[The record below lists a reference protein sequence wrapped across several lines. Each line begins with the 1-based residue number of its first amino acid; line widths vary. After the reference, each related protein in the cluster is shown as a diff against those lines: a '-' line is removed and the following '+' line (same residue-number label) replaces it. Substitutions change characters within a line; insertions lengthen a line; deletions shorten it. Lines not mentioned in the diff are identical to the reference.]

1 MRVRLLTC
9 VSVLALGAGALG
21 VLGAGGA
28 QAQEASAETK
38 TDKTVDELVVTG
50 EKFGRTLKDT
60 ATSVGVLTE
69 KQIEAA
75 TLIDAQDAYDELVN
89 VNMAGANNRF
99 VIRGIPFDNVNGAG
113 FGQLGV
119 VYVDGVRMGDK
130 STAFGPDLLWDIRSI
145 EVLRGAQSTLQG
157 RNALAGAIY
166 LNTNDPTWAWD
177 ARARVIGAEQSWSA
191 SVAFGGPIVADK
203 LAFRV
208 AVDRRRSDGFIH
220 DPIRDEDA
228 DVADDWQYRAKLL
241 FEPTD
246 KLTVRAVVNYADIDR
261 SEAAA
266 DRRVLGADGFL
277 PRNPSGVP
285 GFENGAV
292 ATGAPARRQTY
303 VDIDDYERNKTLA
316 AALTADYA
324 ITDALT
330 LTSETTYEDTDDFE
344 QDDSD
349 GGIFNYTGVPG
360 PTIRLVNPF
369 GIGDFELTRGGVVP
383 TNPIAVQH
391 EDFTIFSQELRLKYD
406 ADGRVRGLL
415 GAYYTDERERED
427 NFTLLVFRNVRP
439 LVAQTARGL
448 GVSAAQANQFAA
460 LYSDDAPLY
469 TFNSQPVDVTNY
481 AFYGEGEFDVTPQL
495 TLNAGLRYD
504 HEKNTSGVINS
515 GEVLG
520 LANPAQIPN
529 ATLAAL
535 ARGVNAALDPF
546 VEAEGRSKLK
556 FEAWLPKAGIRY
568 RLNDDVTAGV
578 VVQRAYRAGGVS
590 VNVVRQLVTELKPE
604 YTWNYEAYLRADL
617 GDRGRVSANV
627 FYVDWKDQ
635 QVTVDLSDRE
645 SDQVGANAG
654 SSELYGFEVE
664 FTARLNEAF
673 SVNGGLGYSH
683 TEFKEF
689 DITLPPS
696 TAALGVS
703 VDPNALDGL
712 EGNRFAYAPRWSAVL
727 AVAWEQGNAFANVSA
742 NYESESFADIANT
755 RKNDART
762 LVNARVGYDFG
773 RLRASVF
780 GRNLFDVDYVR
791 TADARRPLLG
801 DPRVVGVVLEARY

>member
-1 MRVRLLTC
+1 MRLRLLMC
-9 VSVLALGAGALG
+9 ASALVLSAAGAR
-21 VLGAGGA
+21 
-28 QAQEASAETK
+28 AQEAETI
-38 TDKTVDELVVTG
+38 DELVITG

-60 ATSVGVLTE
+60 STSVGLITE
-69 KQIEAA
+69 DQIQSA

-113 FGQLGV
+113 FGQLGTI
-119 VYVDGVRMGDK
+119 YVDGVRMGDK
-130 STAFGPDLLWDIRSI
+130 STAFGPDLLWDVRSI

-166 LNTNDPTWAWD
+166 LNTNDPTWNWD
-177 ARARVIGAEQSWSA
+177 AQARAIVADQSYNG
-191 SVAFGGPIVADK
+191 SVALGGPLIEDK

-208 AVDRRRSDGFIH
+208 AIDRRRSDGFTY
-220 DPIRDEDA
+220 DPVLGEDA
-228 DVADDWQYRAKLL
+228 DIADDWQYRAKLL
-241 FEPTD
+241 FKPTD
-246 KLTVRAVVNYADIDR
+246 ALTVRAVVNYADIDR
-261 SEAAA
+261 SEAAS
-266 DRRVLGADGFL
+266 DRRVLGADGYL
-277 PRNPSGVP
+277 PRNISGAP

-292 ATGAPARRQTY
+292 AADAPARRQTF
-303 VDIDDYERNKTLA
+303 VDVPDYETNRTLA
-316 AALTADYA
+316 AAVTADYKVSP
-324 ITDALT
+324 ALT
-330 LTSETTYEDTDDFE
+330 LTSETTYEHTDNFE
-344 QDDSD
+344 QDDGD
-349 GGIFNYTGVPG
+349 GGRFNYTGAPSATVA
-360 PTIRLVNPF
+360 IVNPYS
-369 GIGDFELTRGGVVP
+369 IGGFDLTRSGVVP
-383 TNPIAVQH
+383 VSPIGVQQ
-391 EDFTIFSQELRLKYD
+391 EMFSIFSQEFRLKYD
-406 ADGRVRGLL
+406 AGGRVRGLA
-415 GAYYTDERERED
+415 GAYYTKERERED
-427 NFTLLVFRNVRP
+427 NFALLVFRNLRP

-448 GVSAAQANQFAA
+448 GVSAAQATQFAA

-469 TFNSQPVDVTNY
+469 TFNAQPVDVTNY
-481 AFYGEGEFDVTPQL
+481 ALYGEGEFDIIDRL
-495 TLNAGLRYD
+495 TVSAGLRYD
-504 HEKNTSGVINS
+504 HEENTSGVINS

-520 LANPAQIPN
+520 LANPAHIPS
-529 ATLAAL
+529 AQLAAL

-546 VEAEGRSKLK
+546 VEARGESKLT
-556 FEAWLPKAGIRY
+556 FEAWLPKAGLRY
-568 RLNDDVTAGV
+568 RVNDAVTVGAV
-578 VVQRAYRAGGVS
+578 AQRAYRAGGVS

-604 YTWNYEAYLRADL
+604 YTWNYEAYLRANL
-617 GDRGRVSANV
+617 GDRGRLTANV

-635 QVTVDLSDRE
+635 QVTVDLSNRE

-664 FTARLNEAF
+664 FTSQLSPAWRL
-673 SVNGGLGYSH
+673 NGGLGYSH

-696 TAALGVS
+696 TSALGVT

-727 AVAWEQGNAFANVSA
+727 ALSWTQGNAFANVSA

-780 GRNLFDVDYVR
+780 ARNLFDADYLRV
-791 TADARRPLLG
+791 ADARRPLLG
-801 DPRVVGVVLEARY
+801 DPRVVGLVLEARY